1 MDGNAASPYG
11 AGSGLM
17 PVTSAG
23 KFGSMQGNLSGIK
36 DAGDFWLSRVPV
48 LYLAVEQYREWVNWD
63 KRVYLSFIRT
73 GDVVLDVG
81 ANVGAHA
88 VFFSHLVGASG
99 LVLAFEPIPENVAA
113 MRALLA
119 RRARFQNVTILP
131 SAVGDPGAAV
141 STTVITAPAGDLTQ
155 ASRARHG
162 AGSWRQTP
170 EVRAFDCPITSL
182 DRDAAVQELTR
193 VDFVK
198 LDVEGGELDALK
210 GAHRML
216 ARDQPLV
223 YCEAYAEW
231 MRSFG
236 YSPRELIRYVASLG
250 YQGARVISQGEVH
263 ALGPSEDAPA
273 HWFETSSDVLFFA
286 ARHAARVARFDKRYG
301 VRSASVSDSGR

>member
-1 MDGNAASPYG
+1 
-11 AGSGLM
+11 M
-17 PVTSAG
+17 PETSAG

-36 DAGDFWLSRVPV
+36 DAGDFWLTRIPA
-48 LYLAVEQYREWVNWD
+48 LYLAVERYREWVNWD
-63 KRVYLSFIRT
+63 KRVYLSFIRP

-99 LVLAFEPIPENVAA
+99 RVLAFEPIPDNLAA

-119 RRARFQNVTILP
+119 RRARFRNVTIVP
-131 SAVGDPGAAV
+131 SAVGDPDAAV

-155 ASRARHG
+155 GSRVPQG
-162 AGSWRQTP
+162 AGSWQQTP
-170 EVRAFDCPITSL
+170 DIRTFDCPMTSL
-182 DRDAAVQELTR
+182 DRDAAVQELAR

-198 LDVEGGELDALK
+198 VDVEGGELDALK

-216 ARDQPLV
+216 ARDQPLL

-231 MRSFG
+231 TRSFG
-236 YSPRELIRYVASLG
+236 YSPHDLLRYVASLG
-250 YQGARVISQGEVH
+250 YHGARVIRQGEVH
-263 ALGPSEDAPA
+263 ALAAGEEAPA

-286 ARHAARVARFDKRYG
+286 ERHAASVARFDKRYG
-301 VRSASVSDSGR
+301 VRATPVSEPGR